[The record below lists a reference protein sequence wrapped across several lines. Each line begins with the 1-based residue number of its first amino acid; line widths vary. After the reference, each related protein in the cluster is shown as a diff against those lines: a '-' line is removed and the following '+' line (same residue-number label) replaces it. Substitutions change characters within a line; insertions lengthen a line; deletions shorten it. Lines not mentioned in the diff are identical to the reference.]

1 VKDPHL
7 HENSRVMLKPLDGIK
22 GTVTR
27 LPDAEHVT
35 VLADGSGQPV
45 RWCRSEVIELDEGHL
60 PVDRKIRDEDE
71 EI

>member
-1 VKDPHL
+1 
-7 HENSRVMLKPLDGIK
+7 
-22 GTVTR
+22 
-27 LPDAEHVT
+27 
-35 VLADGSGQPV
+35 V